1 MKNIMKKENFDFDKL
16 MDVINYYDVQ
26 KDFLNVG
33 EDGELKSFDFDSL
46 FERGIDEDGFPDNFK
61 EFDDLGIDID
71 KIVVWGTDHDSE
83 PVAYWME
90 KDFDCISIC
99 TDKFTLKEAI
109 TIINLVM
116 EHQRLNNDWCHNV
129 SFGRDIDEQCT
140 VYAQEST
147 AFGCWWNDFLAFFEK
162 NMTNIETID
171 IYLGMVKDR
180 SIDIMLC
187 MKE

>member
-1 MKNIMKKENFDFDKL
+1 MKKEQFNFDKL

-26 KDFLNVG
+26 KDFLTNG
-33 EDGELKSFDFDSL
+33 EDGEFKSFDFDSL
-46 FERGIDEDGFPDNFK
+46 FERGIFEDDFPYNFK

-71 KIVVWGTDHDSE
+71 KIAVWCEDHYDE
-83 PVAYWME
+83 PVCYCMDKVE
-90 KDFDCISIC
+90 ECISIH

-162 NMTNIETID
+162 NMTNIESIY
-171 IYLGMVKDR
+171 IYLGIIKDR

>member
-1 MKNIMKKENFDFDKL
+1 MEQTLPTFFGTLLIKPRQMTH
-16 MDVINYYDVQ
+16 M
-26 KDFLNVG
+26 
-33 EDGELKSFDFDSL
+33 ELKVFVKNAMIHTRFYVVMKEL
-46 FERGIDEDGFPDNFK
+46 LEDN
-61 EFDDLGIDID
+61 
-71 KIVVWGTDHDSE
+71 TT
-83 PVAYWME
+83 YWME

-116 EHQRLNNDWCHNV
+116 EHQRLNIGWCHNV

-171 IYLGMVKDR
+171 IYLGMVKNR
-180 SIDIMLC
+180 SIDIMFN
-187 MKE
+187 MKK